1 SSPIADCAMSRSNA
15 RQPRRQGNTNPEG
28 RQEMRNKSSNWAT
41 PVNTEK
47 AAPTVGRKE
56 TRRATGQANA
66 DGARKPGTGPATT
79 KRKKSFVL

>member
-1 SSPIADCAMSRSNA
+1 
-15 RQPRRQGNTNPEG
+15 
-28 RQEMRNKSSNWAT
+28 MRNKSSNRAT